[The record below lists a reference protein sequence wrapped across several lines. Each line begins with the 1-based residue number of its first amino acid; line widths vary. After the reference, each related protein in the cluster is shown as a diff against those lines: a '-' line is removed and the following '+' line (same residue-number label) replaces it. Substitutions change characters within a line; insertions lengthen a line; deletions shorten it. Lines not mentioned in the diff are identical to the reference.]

1 MEDRRLKG
9 PLIISIVLHLCFVS
23 LASNIQLSLIEDNP
37 FRIVLTPFPYQ
48 EKPSKS
54 LKTKKP
60 LEKPKELDLA
70 RSDMKPENLIKDKK
84 NSSPPPFK
92 KEKTIELNALTPQD
106 NPYHNMIKRKVESAW
121 YYPHEA
127 REKELQG
134 ELTLKFSILA
144 DGSLTGLQLIQPS
157 GFLALDDGAL
167 KSVLY
172 AAPFYSIPKKMGIDK
187 LNIIVTF
194 EYRIDYSLLK

>member
-23 LASNIQLSLIEDNP
+23 LVSTIQLNLIEDNP
-37 FRIVLTPFPYQ
+37 FRIVLTPLPYQ
-48 EKPSKS
+48 EKPSKT
-54 LKTKKP
+54 LKTKNP
-60 LEKPKELDLA
+60 LEKPKELDIA
-70 RSDMKPENLIKDKK
+70 RSDMKPEDRIKDKK
-84 NSSPPPFK
+84 NSSPTPFK

-106 NPYHNMIKRKVESAW
+106 NPYHSMIRRKIESTW
-121 YYPHEA
+121 YYPQEA

-134 ELTLKFSILA
+134 KLSLKFSILA
-144 DGSLTGLQLIQPS
+144 DGSLTGLQLIQSS

-172 AAPFYSIPKKMGIDK
+172 AAPFSPIPKKMGIDK
-187 LNIIVTF
+187 LNIIVTY
-194 EYRIDYSLLK
+194 EYRIDYTLLK